1 MNRDQIRYFQSWFND
16 YVSNFYSNGQD
27 QEKDWAIRLKE
38 EHSQKVRQEIIL
50 ISHGLN
56 LPEQDIYIAEV
67 LGLFHDIGRFYQYQR
82 YGTFRDD
89 LSENHAELGVKILVD
104 THILN
109 DLPEEEKDII
119 KNGILYHNLRKLPED
134 EDPRCLLF
142 YRLLRD
148 ADKLDIWRVII
159 NYYYKEQEHNHK
171 SVLELGL
178 PDTPGY
184 SDRSLDNLYSGRTSS
199 SSAIK
204 NLNDFKLLQI
214 SWVYDIN
221 FYPTFQEI
229 KKRKYIEE
237 IVSTLPETEELKKVL
252 KIVEN
257 YLAMHITILNC

>member
-1 MNRDQIRYFQSWFND
+1 M
-16 YVSNFYSNGQD
+16 
-27 QEKDWAIRLKE
+27 
-38 EHSQKVRQEIIL
+38 
-50 ISHGLN
+50 ISHRLN
-56 LPEQDIYIAEV
+56 LPEHDILIAEV

-104 THILN
+104 AHILN
-109 DLPEEEKDII
+109 NLYKEEKDLIN
-119 KNGILYHNLRKLPED
+119 NGILYHNLQKLPD
-134 EDPRCLLF
+134 DQGPGCLF
-142 YRLLRD
+142 FFKLLRD

-159 NYYYKEQEHNHK
+159 NYYYKKQDHNHK

-178 PDTPGY
+178 PDTPGF
-184 SDRSLDNLYSGRTSS
+184 SANVLDDFYSGHISS

-214 SWVYDIN
+214 GWIYDIN
-221 FYPTFQEI
+221 FYPTLQEI

-237 IVSTLPETEELKKVL
+237 IVSTLPETQELKKVL

-257 YLAMHITILNC
+257 YLTMY